1 MNAQNMQYLKDQVKY
16 MGFGDKADK
25 AIEEAV
31 KKGGKEFHIPLQIPY
46 GGEKVSYDLSF
57 KQGEKGDLYFF
68 NNYKAV
74 IDSAGGEKAQTFYV
88 NKTADS
94 FTSKE
99 AYNLL
104 SGRAVNKLVDG
115 TGEEKKN
122 VWFQLNFDEKTEKG
136 NYKFKQYQPGY
147 GYNLQGTLDKLGVVN
162 EKAEDREKLVRSLN
176 KGNLEP
182 VVVSRDGKMENV
194 AIAANPQFKS
204 LAVFDENRK
213 PLRMDLADKKRDM
226 KVGL

>member
-68 NNYKAV
+68 NSYKAV
-74 IDSAGGEKAQTFYV
+74 IESAVGEKAQTFYV
-88 NKTADS
+88 NKNADS

-147 GYNLQGTLDKLGVVN
+147 GYNLANAVGKLRTVNDKP
-162 EKAEDREKLVRSLN
+162 EDRDKILKSLG

-182 VVVSRDGKMENV
+182 VVITNQGRMENV
-194 AIAANPQFKS
+194 LIAANPQYKTLS
-204 LAVFDENRK
+204 AFDENKNPVRLDI
-213 PLRMDLADKKRDM
+213 PDQKREL